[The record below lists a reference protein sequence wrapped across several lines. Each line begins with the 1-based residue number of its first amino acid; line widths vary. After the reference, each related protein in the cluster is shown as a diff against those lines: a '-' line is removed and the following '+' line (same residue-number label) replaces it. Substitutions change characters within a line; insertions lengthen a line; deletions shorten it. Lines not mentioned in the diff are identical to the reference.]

1 MSLGRFKSRP
11 ITTAMLVWSLA
22 AVVGFAARP
31 AGKDRFVSE
40 EAKLY
45 WSLDRILTQGQA
57 DKAKQLVQTNERIA
71 CHLLANLLFV
81 QLDLAFELEDAEP
94 ISPRMGEILALLELV
109 ADEKLKRLAAL
120 AKSIKKGTNPFQSE
134 SGELAEALAAF
145 VDAAEST
152 DPDEQIRLFQIAAQ
166 KCDELRLEL
175 GKIICTFKTAK
186 AQRDKGELIDAF
198 KNFSQTQELLDRW
211 GYDTLIPA
219 VLNRLGITL
228 YRLGLLETAWQQ
240 FSTALEVARK
250 QGNEREQGKALTN
263 LSAVA
268 IQTGNFRQAAEFLR
282 EAIARGKTVARLTNL
297 GAVHSYLRDYENA
310 LLAFNEALELAE
322 KENDF
327 RRKITLWNNIGAIY
341 WLQGNHEQALYC
353 LQRALEIASQTQ
365 DLFRT
370 APVHLTLGLVYTDL
384 GEFELAEK
392 HFVELL
398 DISRRLGDRVREVG
412 ALIRLGH
419 LKNRGKKWD
428 EAVKFLEEA
437 VHAATKLNHQPSL
450 ALALLTL
457 GVSYES
463 KKQFYKALEAYQK
476 ALSIWQS
483 IGDNWMLAWTWNN
496 LGDAYRKL
504 SVEQIGVQKERDLQ
518 RAVDAYWQSVRLM
531 EKVREGAGGET
542 MGAQFAQNAS
552 YPFYQLADLLA
563 QMRRMEEAFEISE
576 RMRARSLLELM
587 QLASLLEQETATF
600 EAGKVY
606 DELKQRIA
614 ELEGQLLRAMASPS
628 PNRELIERLQKELA
642 DVRNEFEQQR
652 DMLRL
657 RRWQLLPTN
666 RGQIDFNAWRQL
678 RLPDD
683 TAVLVYLVTEQ
694 RTLLFV
700 LTSKEGVWQI
710 HGFVL
715 PVTKKQLEEDTAWL
729 RERVEQRRPVGATLQ
744 RLYVALVKPAEKVL
758 SGKRKLIVIP
768 DGPLYAIPFQVLQD
782 ENGLYLIERFTIAYI
797 PSLTTLWSLQKR
809 KPSATSLARGI
820 GAGGIHPPQNFGQV
834 SPAPTNDRVSL
845 RNSPKWQWTGIAVVN
860 FGSNIEPLPYAREE
874 VRWISELF
882 AQTFPKSSIRVF
894 VDASATK
901 QIATQALKES
911 RWVHFATH
919 AILEPKRP
927 LYSRLIFTPLK
938 GQDNLLRAF
947 EVLDLGQTPC
957 EMVVL
962 SACETG
968 LGKALQGEGLIGL
981 VWTFMAAGTK
991 TLVASQWTVNDL
1003 STAHLMRAYYKFL
1016 LNGLQPAEAMR
1027 RAQISLLSQRQFHHP
1042 YYWAAFV
1049 VWGSGF

>member
-1 MSLGRFKSRP
+1 M
-11 ITTAMLVWSLA
+11 
-22 AVVGFAARP
+22 
-31 AGKDRFVSE
+31 
-40 EAKLY
+40 
-45 WSLDRILTQGQA
+45 
-57 DKAKQLVQTNERIA
+57 
-71 CHLLANLLFV
+71 
-81 QLDLAFELEDAEP
+81 
-94 ISPRMGEILALLELV
+94 
-109 ADEKLKRLAAL
+109 
-120 AKSIKKGTNPFQSE
+120 
-134 SGELAEALAAF
+134 
-145 VDAAEST
+145 
-152 DPDEQIRLFQIAAQ
+152 EQ
-166 KCDELRLEL
+166 
-175 GKIICTFKTAK
+175 
-186 AQRDKGELIDAF
+186 
-198 KNFSQTQELLDRW
+198 
-211 GYDTLIPA
+211 
-219 VLNRLGITL
+219 
-228 YRLGLLETAWQQ
+228 
-240 FSTALEVARK
+240 
-250 QGNEREQGKALTN
+250 
-263 LSAVA
+263 
-268 IQTGNFRQAAEFLR
+268 
-282 EAIARGKTVARLTNL
+282 
-297 GAVHSYLRDYENA
+297 
-310 LLAFNEALELAE
+310 
-322 KENDF
+322 
-327 RRKITLWNNIGAIY
+327 
-341 WLQGNHEQALYC
+341 
-353 LQRALEIASQTQ
+353 
-365 DLFRT
+365 
-370 APVHLTLGLVYTDL
+370 
-384 GEFELAEK
+384 
-392 HFVELL
+392 
-398 DISRRLGDRVREVG
+398 VRERV
-412 ALIRLGH
+412 
-419 LKNRGKKWD
+419 
-428 EAVKFLEEA
+428 
-437 VHAATKLNHQPSL
+437 
-450 ALALLTL
+450 
-457 GVSYES
+457 
-463 KKQFYKALEAYQK
+463 
-476 ALSIWQS
+476 
-483 IGDNWMLAWTWNN
+483 
-496 LGDAYRKL
+496 
-504 SVEQIGVQKERDLQ
+504 
-518 RAVDAYWQSVRLM
+518 
-531 EKVREGAGGET
+531 GGEA

-552 YPFYQLADLLA
+552 EPFYQLADLLA
-563 QMRRMEEAFEISE
+563 QMGRMEEAFEISE

-744 RLYVALVKPAEKVL
+744 RLYAALVKPAEKVL

-782 ENGLYLIERFTIAYI
+782 ENGLYLIERFTIAYT

-820 GAGGIHPPQNFGQV
+820 GAGGIRPPQNFGQV

>member
-45 WSLDRILTQGQA
+45 WSLDRILAQGQV
-57 DKAKQLVQTNERIA
+57 DKAKQLVQTNEKIA

-81 QLDLAFELEDAEP
+81 QLDLALELEDAEP

-145 VDAAEST
+145 VDAAESA
-152 DPDEQIRLFQIAAQ
+152 DPDEQIRLFQIASQ

-175 GKIICTFKTAK
+175 GKITCTFKTAK

-219 VLNRLGITL
+219 VLNGLGITL

-282 EAIARGKTVARLTNL
+282 EAIAYGKTVARLTNL
-297 GAVHSYLRDYENA
+297 GAIHSYLRDYENA

-398 DISRRLGDRVREVG
+398 DISRRLGDRVGEVG
-412 ALIRLGH
+412 ALIRLGFLRVRQIH
-419 LKNRGKKWD
+419 WD
-428 EAVKFLEEA
+428 DAVKILEEA
-437 VHAATKLNHQPSL
+437 LQIAKQINHLPSV
-450 ALALLTL
+450 ALALFNL
-457 GVSYES
+457 GVAYEG
-463 KKQFYKALEAYQK
+463 KRDYERALNYYHE
-476 ALSIWQS
+476 ALSLWQKT
-483 IGDNWMLAWTWNN
+483 GVDWMLAWTWKNI
-496 LGDAYRKL
+496 GDAYKKL
-504 SVEQIGVQKERDLQ
+504 GDEEIEDKEKAWS
-518 RAVDAYWQSVRLM
+518 RAVDAYWWSVRLM
-531 EKVREGAGGET
+531 EQVRERAGGEA

-552 YPFYQLADLLA
+552 EPFYQLADLLA
-563 QMRRMEEAFEISE
+563 QMRRMEEAFEVSE
-576 RMRARSLLELM
+576 RMRARALLELM

-678 RLPDD
+678 KLPDD

-744 RLYVALVKPAEKVL
+744 RLYAALVKPAERVL
-758 SGKRKLIVIP
+758 NEKRKLIVIP

-782 ENGLYLIERFTIAYI
+782 ENGLYLIERFTIAYT

-820 GAGGIHPPQNFGQV
+820 RAGGIRTPQNFGQV

-882 AQTFPKSSIRVF
+882 ARTFPKSSIRVF

>member
-45 WSLDRILTQGQA
+45 WSLDRILAQGQA

-81 QLDLAFELEDAEP
+81 QLDLALELEDAEP

-120 AKSIKKGTNPFQSE
+120 TKSIKKGTNPFQSE

-145 VDAAEST
+145 VDAAESA

-219 VLNRLGITL
+219 VLNGLGIAL

-282 EAIARGKTVARLTNL
+282 EAIARGKTSTRLLNL
-297 GAVHSYLRDYENA
+297 GAMQTYLRDYESA
-310 LLAFNEALELAE
+310 LLTFQEALELAQ
-322 KENDF
+322 KAKDLP
-327 RRKITLWNNIGAIY
+327 RQVLAWNNIGAIY

-353 LQRALEIASQTQ
+353 LQRALEIARQTQ

-398 DISRRLGDRVREVG
+398 DISRQLGDRVREVG
-412 ALIRLGH
+412 ALIRLGFLRVRQTH
-419 LKNRGKKWD
+419 WD
-428 EAVKFLEEA
+428 DAVKILEEA
-437 VHAATKLNHQPSL
+437 LQIAKQIDHLPSI
-450 ALALLTL
+450 ALALFNL
-457 GVSYES
+457 GVAYEG
-463 KKQFYKALEAYQK
+463 KRDYERALNYYCEALDLWQK
-476 ALSIWQS
+476 T
-483 IGDNWMLAWTWNN
+483 GDIWMLAWTWKNI
-496 LGDAYRKL
+496 GDAYRKL
-504 SVEQIGVQKERDLQ
+504 GDEGIEDKGKAWS

-531 EKVREGAGGET
+531 ERVRERVGGEA

-552 YPFYQLADLLA
+552 EPFYQLANLLA
-563 QMRRMEEAFEISE
+563 QMGRTEEAFEISE
-576 RMRARSLLELM
+576 RMRARALLELM
-587 QLASLLEQETATF
+587 QLASLLEQGTATF

-678 RLPDD
+678 KLPDD

-710 HGFVL
+710 RGFVL

-744 RLYVALVKPAEKVL
+744 RLYAALVKPAEKVL

-782 ENGLYLIERFTIAYI
+782 ENGLYLIERFTIAYT

-820 GAGGIHPPQNFGQV
+820 GAGGIRPPQNFGQV
-834 SPAPTNDRVSL
+834 SPAPTNDCVSL
-845 RNSPKWQWTGIAVVN
+845 RNSLKWQWTGIAVVN